1 MGMPPVRIMRR
12 KSERRQEKD
21 VMTMKS
27 ISKSALAAIA
37 AFTIVS
43 SPAIAA
49 GGVEHP
55 PAQKWT
61 FSGPFGTFDRAQLQ
75 RGFKVYREICANCHG
90 MEKVSF
96 RNFAQKGG
104 PEFSVGQI
112 QTLAAEYKVK
122 DGPNEAGDMFERPA
136 RLSDRVQNPF
146 PNTESAKAANGG
158 ALPPDFSVIA
168 KARTYER
175 GFPMWVI
182 DIFTQYQEQG
192 VDYLV
197 ALLNGY
203 DPAPKGVT
211 VEPGLHWNKYFPGN
225 KIGMANP
232 LVGLFDD
239 SGKAL
244 DPKFYTDDT
253 PVTREQVSKDVAAF
267 LMWVAEPHLEARKQ
281 LGSKVMLWLLLLAG
295 LLYMTK
301 KRIWSRLDA
310 PEAARH

>member
-1 MGMPPVRIMRR
+1 MRL
-12 KSERRQEKD
+12 
-21 VMTMKS
+21 
-27 ISKSALAAIA
+27 ISKSAFAAMAALTLLSAPALAAGDTA
-37 AFTIVS
+37 
-43 SPAIAA
+43 
-49 GGVEHP
+49 HP

-75 RGFKVYREICANCHG
+75 RGFKVYREICAACHG

-104 PEFSVGQI
+104 PEFSIGQI

-146 PNTESAKAANGG
+146 PNPEAAKAANGG

-175 GFPMWVI
+175 GFPI
-182 DIFTQYQEQG
+182 YLLDIVTQYQEQG

-203 DPAPKGVT
+203 DAAPKGVT
-211 VEPGLHWNKYFPGN
+211 VEPGLHYNTYFPGN

-232 LVGLFDD
+232 LAGLFDD
-239 SGKAL
+239 AGKAL
-244 DPKFYTDDT
+244 DASFYTDGT
-253 PVTREQVSKDVAAF
+253 PVTREQVSRDIASF
-267 LMWVAEPHLEARKQ
+267 LMWAAEPHLEARKQ
-281 LGSKVMLWLLLLAG
+281 LGAKVLLWLLVLAG

-301 KRIWSRLDA
+301 KRIWSRLDRA
-310 PEAARH
+310 DASGTH